1 MQTARSTRRPERR
14 PVKARQACR
23 FCGAVGCLKSAQL
36 DRLVGVKAP
45 RGSGALGRH
54 QRRSIVSG
62 IFLKHNAESNG
73 AKHPTRTPGYRADFD
88 GET

>member
-1 MQTARSTRRPERR
+1 MSRQVCGNSLCPIGDDGQCACVDEPETSTE
-14 PVKARQACR
+14 VKW
-23 FCGAVGCLKSAQL
+23 L

-62 IFLKHNAESNG
+62 IFLKLNVQG
-73 AKHPTRTPGYRADFD
+73 QGD
-88 GET
+88 GQA

>member
-62 IFLKHNAESNG
+62 TFFELNVKVTGSPLFGESS
-73 AKHPTRTPGYRADFD
+73 
-88 GET
+88 